1 MAAYEFKVK
10 IEASS
15 NAKAKQLLTAMFDIK
30 KALSDED
37 LIALSKVVKE
47 KPGLIKK
54 AKMFM

>member
-1 MAAYEFKVK
+1 MKAFEFKVK
-10 IEASS
+10 IQAKD
-15 NAKAKQLLTAMFDIK
+15 NDKAKQLLSAMFAIK

>member
-15 NAKAKQLLTAMFDIK
+15 NAKAKQLLSAMFDIK